1 MDGINNCY
9 RRACRITILTKS
21 IIISNSDVK
30 VLIEHAKS
38 EDPKESCA
46 LLIGSETDE
55 EWNVKE
61 VFLTENMDDSKI
73 NFTISPEEE
82 LKVDTI
88 ARKKDMEIVCIF
100 HSHPDSDAIP
110 SGTDKKFMSVNPFPW
125 IIYSCETDEMNCFV
139 LKNKSLEQISIKES

>member
-30 VLIEHAKS
+30 TLIEHAKS

-55 EWNVKE
+55 GWNVKE
-61 VFLTENMDDSKI
+61 IFLTENMDDSKI

>member
-30 VLIEHAKS
+30 ALIEHAKS

-46 LLIGSETDE
+46 LLIGSETNE

>member
-9 RRACRITILTKS
+9 RRACRITILAKS
-21 IIISNSDVK
+21 IIISNSDIK
-30 VLIEHAKS
+30 ALIEHAKS

-46 LLIGSETDE
+46 LLIGSEINE
-55 EWNVKE
+55 GWNVKE

-82 LKVDTI
+82 LKVDTV

>member
-100 HSHPDSDAIP
+100 HSHPNSDAIP
-110 SGTDKKFMSVNPFPW
+110 SSTDKKFMSVNPFPW
-125 IIYSCETDEMNCFV
+125 IIYSCETDEMNCFIS
-139 LKNKSLEQISIKES
+139 KNTNVEQLTIKES

>member
-125 IIYSCETDEMNCFV
+125 IIYSCETDEMNCFI
-139 LKNKSLEQISIKES
+139 LKNKNIEQLTIKES

>member
-1 MDGINNCY
+1 MDGIYNCY
-9 RRACRITILTKS
+9 RRAGRITILTKS

-46 LLIGSETDE
+46 LLIGSETNE

>member
-82 LKVDTI
+82 LIVDSV
-88 ARKKDMEIVCIF
+88 ARKKDM
-100 HSHPDSDAIP
+100 
-110 SGTDKKFMSVNPFPW
+110 
-125 IIYSCETDEMNCFV
+125 
-139 LKNKSLEQISIKES
+139 

>member
-30 VLIEHAKS
+30 MLIEHAKS

-46 LLIGSETDE
+46 LLIGSETNE
-55 EWNVKE
+55 EWNLKE

-88 ARKKDMEIVCIF
+88 ARKKDMEIVCIY

>member
-1 MDGINNCY
+1 MDDINNCY
-9 RRACRITILTKS
+9 RRACRITILAKS
-21 IIISNSDVK
+21 IIISNSDIK
-30 VLIEHAKS
+30 ALIEHAKS

-46 LLIGSETDE
+46 LLIGSEINE
-55 EWNVKE
+55 GWNVKE

-125 IIYSCETDEMNCFV
+125 IIYSCETDEMNCLV

>member
-9 RRACRITILTKS
+9 RRACRITILAKS
-21 IIISNSDVK
+21 ILISNSDVK
-30 VLIEHAKS
+30 ALIEHAKS

-55 EWNVKE
+55 GWNVKE
-61 VFLTENMDDSKI
+61 IFLTENMDDSKI
-73 NFTISPEEE
+73 NFTISPEQE
-82 LKVDTI
+82 LEVDTI
-88 ARKKDMEIVCIF
+88 AKKKDMEIVCIF

-125 IIYSCETDEMNCFV
+125 IIYSCETDEMNCFI
-139 LKNKSLEQISIKES
+139 LKNKNIEQLTIKES

>member
-1 MDGINNCY
+1 
-9 RRACRITILTKS
+9 LTKS

-82 LKVDTI
+82 LKVDTV

>member
-1 MDGINNCY
+1 MDDINNCY

-30 VLIEHAKS
+30 ALIEHAKS

-46 LLIGSETDE
+46 LLIGSETNE

>member
-46 LLIGSETDE
+46 LLIGSETNE

-61 VFLTENMDDSKI
+61 VFLTENVGI
-73 NFTISPEEE
+73 LWISD
-82 LKVDTI
+82 LT
-88 ARKKDMEIVCIF
+88 
-100 HSHPDSDAIP
+100 
-110 SGTDKKFMSVNPFPW
+110 
-125 IIYSCETDEMNCFV
+125 
-139 LKNKSLEQISIKES
+139 SLGSLLYVVTT

>member
-100 HSHPDSDAIP
+100 HSHPDLDAIP

>member
-61 VFLTENMDDSKI
+61 VFLTENTDDSKI

>member
-1 MDGINNCY
+1 MDDINNCY

-82 LKVDTI
+82 LKVDTV

>member
-82 LKVDTI
+82 LNVDTV

-100 HSHPDSDAIP
+100 HSHPNSDASP
-110 SGTDKKFMSVNPFPW
+110 SLTDKKFMNVNPFPW

>member
-30 VLIEHAKS
+30 MLIEHAKS

-46 LLIGSETDE
+46 LLIGSETNE

>member
-1 MDGINNCY
+1 
-9 RRACRITILTKS
+9 
-21 IIISNSDVK
+21 
-30 VLIEHAKS
+30 
-38 EDPKESCA
+38 
-46 LLIGSETDE
+46 
-55 EWNVKE
+55 
-61 VFLTENMDDSKI
+61 MDDSKI

-82 LKVDTI
+82 LKVDTV

>member
-9 RRACRITILTKS
+9 RRACRITILAKS
-21 IIISNSDVK
+21 ILISNSDVK
-30 VLIEHAKS
+30 ALIEHAKS

-46 LLIGSETDE
+46 LLIGNETDE
-55 EWNVKE
+55 GWNVKE
-61 VFLTENMDDSKI
+61 IFLTENMDDSKI

-82 LKVDTI
+82 LKVDTV

>member
-46 LLIGSETDE
+46 LLIGSETNE

-125 IIYSCETDEMNCFV
+125 IIYSCETDEMNCFI
-139 LKNKSLEQISIKES
+139 LKNKNIEQLSIKES